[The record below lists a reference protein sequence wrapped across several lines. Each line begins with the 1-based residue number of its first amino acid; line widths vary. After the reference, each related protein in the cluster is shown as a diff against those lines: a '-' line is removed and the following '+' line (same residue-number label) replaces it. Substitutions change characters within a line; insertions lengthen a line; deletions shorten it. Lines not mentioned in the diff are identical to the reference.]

1 MDTFPF
7 SDVGL
12 SRFPLLNVAWETSA
26 ETSDKLNCIGPNT
39 WFQVSII
46 RVDQWATKCTSFNG
60 FIAKPLLNSPDWF
73 SGQRRGLLEMSETNR
88 PKFQRL
94 PTLTSQ
100 ESPPAAKVG
109 NTPKCKQNMI
119 SFRPQGKGIGQS
131 KTMHFQIGGPKGHLL
146 AQQCG
151 PIPGGSNRLVRLGFT
166 TRSVPWWTSKLA
178 WIYGCSSTHLTKY
191 REFYTGI

>member
-12 SRFPLLNVAWETSA
+12 SSFPLLNVAWETSA

-46 RVDQWATKCTSFNG
+46 RVDQRATKCPSFNG
-60 FIAKPLLNSPDWF
+60 FIAKPLLNSPDLF

-109 NTPKCKQNMI
+109 NTPKCKQHMI
-119 SFRPQGKGIGQS
+119 SFRPHGERDWPIQNNAFPNRRPKRASFSPTMWPHPRWIQSLGQARVHNS
-131 KTMHFQIGGPKGHLL
+131 IS
-146 AQQCG
+146 A
-151 PIPGGSNRLVRLGFT
+151 LVNIEISLDLWMF
-166 TRSVPWWTSKLA
+166 
-178 WIYGCSSTHLTKY
+178 IYTFNKV
-191 REFYTGI
+191 